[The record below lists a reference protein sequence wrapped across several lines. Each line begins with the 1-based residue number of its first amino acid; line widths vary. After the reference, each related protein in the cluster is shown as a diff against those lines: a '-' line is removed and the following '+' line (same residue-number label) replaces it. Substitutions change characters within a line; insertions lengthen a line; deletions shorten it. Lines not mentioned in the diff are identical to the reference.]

1 MMRYDG
7 GDPWKSQD
15 HHAGLRAL
23 PLKAME
29 CGIFG
34 VEAGSVLDGGVDD
47 QQALPGQATDA
58 LERLSD
64 LSGLG
69 FGELIEGG
77 DGHVGMRLQE
87 FGKQR
92 GMESRKSGSLFE
104 RMLGGDDHQKEQ
116 RGGANAPQAPPD
128 GDAAFDPGV
137 QGASRHDPL
146 PAMSHPIEIE
156 TMTLRVGTGGV
167 QLPWWVAPDKIG
179 SGITSRLQQI
189 VS

>member
-1 MMRYDG
+1 MNSIAYASGCGMC
-7 GDPWKSQD
+7 
-15 HHAGLRAL
+15 AL
-23 PLKAME
+23 MADDVAFAVVE
-29 CGIFG
+29 RFG
-34 VEAGSVLDGGVDD
+34 VFSMEAGSVLHGGVND
-47 QQALPGQATDA
+47 QHDLPGQAADA
-58 LERLSD
+58 LECLGD

-77 DGHVGMRLQE
+77 DGHVGMRFQE

-104 RMLGGDDHQKEQ
+104 RMLGGDDHQKDHI
-116 RGGANAPQAPPD
+116 GGANAPQAPSD
-128 GDAAFDPGV
+128 GDVTIDPGG
-137 QGASRHDPL
+137 QGASGHDPL

-179 SGITSRLQQI
+179 SGITSRLQPI

>member
-1 MMRYDG
+1 L
-7 GDPWKSQD
+7 
-15 HHAGLRAL
+15 H
-23 PLKAME
+23 
-29 CGIFG
+29 
-34 VEAGSVLDGGVDD
+34 GGVND
-47 QQALPGQATDA
+47 QHDLPGQAADA
-58 LERLSD
+58 LERLGD

-77 DGHVGMRLQE
+77 DGHVGRRLQE

-116 RGGANAPQAPPD
+116 IGGAHAPQASPD

-137 QGASRHDPL
+137 QGASGHDPL

-167 QLPWWVAPDKIG
+167 QLPWWVAPDRIG